1 MSNEFYRFFYENA
14 CCMCVTE
21 GILFVQYC
29 TVHNK
34 KQFELVVAS
43 EKKVVSRVVPLAGQA
58 YRLEDHIAP
67 NLHITQS
74 FTKVSANFWIVGSV
88 VVCR

>member
-1 MSNEFYRFFYENA
+1 MSFIDFSMKMHVVCASLKGF
-14 CCMCVTE
+14 C
-21 GILFVQYC
+21 LYC
-29 TVHNK
+29 TEHNK

-67 NLHITQS
+67 NPHITQS
-74 FTKVSANFWIVGSV
+74 FTNVSANFWIVGSV

>member
-1 MSNEFYRFFYENA
+1 MSFIDFSMKMHVVCASLKGF
-14 CCMCVTE
+14 C
-21 GILFVQYC
+21 LYC

-67 NLHITQS
+67 NPHITQS
-74 FTKVSANFWIVGSV
+74 FTKVSANFLIVGSV

>member
-1 MSNEFYRFFYENA
+1 MSFIDFSMKMHVVCASLKGF
-14 CCMCVTE
+14 C
-21 GILFVQYC
+21 LYC

-58 YRLEDHIAP
+58 YRLEDHCPEPAY
-67 NLHITQS
+67 HTKFHKS
-74 FTKVSANFWIVGSV
+74 FS
-88 VVCR
+88 

>member
-1 MSNEFYRFFYENA
+1 MKVQVVLYVRHWSVFDKTVQFYK
-14 CCMCVTE
+14 
-21 GILFVQYC
+21 
-29 TVHNK
+29 K
-34 KQFELVVAS
+34 KQFVLVVVS

-67 NLHITQS
+67 NPHITQS
-74 FTKVSANFWIVGSV
+74 FTKVSANFLIVGSV